1 MNIYFDNSAT
11 TMPYDEVIEEV
22 SKGMKEYFGNPSS
35 LHKIGI
41 NCEKRLNEAREY
53 FASTIKCN
61 KDEIYFTS
69 GGSEGNNLIL
79 KGLLKPGHHFITTTF
94 EHHSIINTCKELEEK
109 GVRITYLD
117 VDNDGRISL
126 EDLEEAIC
134 KDTVLV
140 SIMYVNNE
148 MGVIQDIE
156 AIGNLIK
163 EKSSR
168 AKFHVDAVQ
177 GYGKLPIDVS
187 KVKVD
192 LLTVAGHKIHGPKGT
207 GLVYIKKGIILNSLI
222 SGGFHVDAVQGYGKL
237 PIDVSKVKVDLLTVA
252 GHKIHGPKGTGLV
265 YIKKGIILN
274 SLISG
279 GSQEKG
285 FRAGTENLPGI
296 IGFEKAAKITFEN
309 MNKRYTEVS
318 ELKSY
323 FIEKLKEINDVRI
336 NSGIEGFS
344 PYILNVSFLGVRAE
358 VLLHLLE
365 EAGVYVATGSACT
378 SKSSAAHGSYVIK
391 ALGLNN
397 REIESAI
404 RFSFSYENT
413 KEEVDYTI
421 DVLKKSLM
429 FLRRVKR

>member
-1 MNIYFDNSAT
+1 MNVYFDNSAT
-11 TMPYDEVIEEV
+11 TKPYDEVIEAV

-35 LHKIGI
+35 LHKIGM
-41 NCEKRLNEAREY
+41 NCEKQLNEAREY

-61 KDEIYFTS
+61 KEEIYFTS

-79 KGLLKPGHHFITTTF
+79 KGLLKPGHHFITTAF
-94 EHHSIINTCKELEEK
+94 EHHSIISTCKQLEEK
-109 GVRITYLD
+109 GVKVTYLD
-117 VDNDGRISL
+117 VDSEGRISL
-126 EDLEEAIC
+126 EDLEEAIT

-140 SIMYVNNE
+140 SIMQVNNE
-148 MGVIQDIE
+148 IGVIQDIE
-156 AIGNLIK
+156 AIGKLIK
-163 EKSSR
+163 ERSSR

-177 GYGKLPIDVS
+177 GYGKLPIDVNKS
-187 KVKVD
+187 NVD
-192 LLTVAGHKIHGPKGT
+192 FLTVASHKIHGPKG
-207 GLVYIKKGIILNSLI
+207 V
-222 SGGFHVDAVQGYGKL
+222 GF
-237 PIDVSKVKVDLLTVA
+237 I
-252 GHKIHGPKGTGLV
+252 

-285 FRAGTENLPGI
+285 IRAGTENLPGI
-296 IGFEKAAKITFEN
+296 IGFEKAAQMTFEE
-309 MNKRYTEVS
+309 MESRYDKVL
-318 ELKSY
+318 ELKKY
-323 FIEKLKEINDVRI
+323 FVERLNEIKDIRVNGEID
-336 NSGIEGFS
+336 GFS

-365 EAGVYVATGSACT
+365 EQNIYVATGSACT

-391 ALGLNN
+391 SLGLSNK
-397 REIESAI
+397 EVESAI

>member
-1 MNIYFDNSAT
+1 MNVYFDNSAT
-11 TMPYDEVIEEV
+11 TKPYDEAIEAV

-35 LHKIGI
+35 LHKIGM

-61 KDEIYFTS
+61 KEEIYFTS

-79 KGLLKPGHHFITTTF
+79 KGLLKPGHHFITTAF
-94 EHHSIINTCKELEEK
+94 EHHSIISTCKQLEEK
-109 GVRITYLD
+109 GVKVTYLD
-117 VDNDGRISL
+117 VDSEGRISL
-126 EDLEEAIC
+126 EDLEEAIT

-140 SIMYVNNE
+140 SIMQVNNE
-148 MGVIQDIE
+148 IGVIQDIE
-156 AIGNLIK
+156 AIGKLIK
-163 EKSSR
+163 ERSSR

-177 GYGKLPIDVS
+177 GYGKLPIDVNKS
-187 KVKVD
+187 NVD
-192 LLTVAGHKIHGPKGT
+192 FLTVASHKIHGPKG
-207 GLVYIKKGIILNSLI
+207 V
-222 SGGFHVDAVQGYGKL
+222 GF
-237 PIDVSKVKVDLLTVA
+237 I
-252 GHKIHGPKGTGLV
+252 

-285 FRAGTENLPGI
+285 IRAGTENLPGI
-296 IGFEKAAKITFEN
+296 IGFEKAAQITFEE
-309 MNKRYTEVS
+309 MESRYDKVL
-318 ELKSY
+318 ELKKY
-323 FIEKLKEINDVRI
+323 FVERLNEIKDIRVNGEID
-336 NSGIEGFS
+336 GFS

-365 EAGVYVATGSACT
+365 EQNIYVATGSACT

-391 ALGLNN
+391 SLGLSNK
-397 REIESAI
+397 EVESAI

-421 DVLKKSLM
+421 NVLKKSLM

>member
-1 MNIYFDNSAT
+1 MNVYFDNSAT
-11 TMPYDEVIEEV
+11 TKPYDEVIEAV

-35 LHKIGI
+35 LHKIGM

-61 KDEIYFTS
+61 KEEIYFTS

-79 KGLLKPGHHFITTTF
+79 KGLLKPGHHFITTAF
-94 EHHSIINTCKELEEK
+94 EHHSIISTCKQLEEK
-109 GVRITYLD
+109 GVKVTYLD
-117 VDNDGRISL
+117 VDSEGRISL
-126 EDLEEAIC
+126 EDLEEAIT

-140 SIMYVNNE
+140 SIMQVNNE
-148 MGVIQDIE
+148 IGVIQDIE
-156 AIGNLIK
+156 AIGKLIK
-163 EKSSR
+163 ERSSR

-177 GYGKLPIDVS
+177 GYGKLPIDVNKS
-187 KVKVD
+187 NVD
-192 LLTVAGHKIHGPKGT
+192 FLTVASHKIHGPKG
-207 GLVYIKKGIILNSLI
+207 V
-222 SGGFHVDAVQGYGKL
+222 GF
-237 PIDVSKVKVDLLTVA
+237 I
-252 GHKIHGPKGTGLV
+252 

-285 FRAGTENLPGI
+285 IRAGTENLPGI
-296 IGFEKAAKITFEN
+296 IGFEKAAQMTFEE
-309 MNKRYTEVS
+309 MESRYDKVL
-318 ELKSY
+318 ELKKY
-323 FIEKLKEINDVRI
+323 FVERLNEIKDIRVNGEID
-336 NSGIEGFS
+336 GFS

-365 EAGVYVATGSACT
+365 EQNIYVATGSACT

-391 ALGLNN
+391 SLGLSNK
-397 REIESAI
+397 EVESAI

-421 DVLKKSLM
+421 NVLKKSLM

>member
-1 MNIYFDNSAT
+1 MDIYFDNSAT
-11 TMPYDEVIEEV
+11 TMPYNEVIEEV
-22 SKGMKEYFGNPSS
+22 SSSMKEYFGNPSS

-41 NCEKRLNEAREY
+41 KCEKRLNEAREY

-61 KDEIYFTS
+61 KEEIYFTS
-69 GGSEGNNLIL
+69 GGSEGNNFVL

-109 GVRITYLD
+109 GVKITYLD

-140 SIMYVNNE
+140 SVMYVNNE
-148 MGVIQDIE
+148 IGVIQDLD
-156 AIGNLIK
+156 AIGALIK
-163 EKSSR
+163 ERSSR

-177 GYGKLPIDVS
+177 GYGKLPIDVNKS
-187 KVKVD
+187 KVD
-192 LLTVAGHKIHGPKGT
+192 FLTVAGHKIHGPKGT
-207 GLVYIKKGIILNSLI
+207 GFIYARKGIILNSLI
-222 SGGFHVDAVQGYGKL
+222 SGG
-237 PIDVSKVKVDLLTVA
+237 
-252 GHKIHGPKGTGLV
+252 
-265 YIKKGIILN
+265 N
-274 SLISG
+274 
-279 GSQEKG
+279 QEKG
-285 FRAGTENLPGI
+285 FRAGTENLPAL
-296 IGFEKAAKITFEN
+296 IGFEKAAKITFEK
-309 MNKRYTEVS
+309 MNE
-318 ELKSY
+318 SY
-323 FIEKLKEINDVRI
+323 NKVLDIKTYFMEKLKEIDNVRI
-336 NSGIEGFS
+336 NSGLDNFT
-344 PYILNVSFLGVRAE
+344 PYILNVSFIGVRAE

-365 EAGVYVATGSACT
+365 EQGVYVATGSACT

-397 REIESAI
+397 KEIESAI

-429 FLRRVKR
+429 FLRRVRR

>member
-1 MNIYFDNSAT
+1 MNVYFDNSAT
-11 TMPYDEVIEEV
+11 TKPYDEVIEAV

-35 LHKIGI
+35 LHKIGM

-61 KDEIYFTS
+61 KEEIYFTS

-79 KGLLKPGHHFITTTF
+79 KGLLKPGHHFITTAF
-94 EHHSIINTCKELEEK
+94 EHHSIISTCKQLEEK
-109 GVRITYLD
+109 GVKVTYLD
-117 VDNDGRISL
+117 VDSEGRISL
-126 EDLEEAIC
+126 EDLEEAIT

-140 SIMYVNNE
+140 SIMQVNNE
-148 MGVIQDIE
+148 IGVIQDIE
-156 AIGNLIK
+156 AIGKLIK
-163 EKSSR
+163 ERSSR

-177 GYGKLPIDVS
+177 GYGKLPIDVNKS
-187 KVKVD
+187 NVD
-192 LLTVAGHKIHGPKGT
+192 FLTVASHKIHGPKG
-207 GLVYIKKGIILNSLI
+207 V
-222 SGGFHVDAVQGYGKL
+222 GF
-237 PIDVSKVKVDLLTVA
+237 I
-252 GHKIHGPKGTGLV
+252 

-285 FRAGTENLPGI
+285 IRAGTENLPGI
-296 IGFEKAAKITFEN
+296 IGFEKAAQMTFEE
-309 MNKRYTEVS
+309 MESRYDKVL
-318 ELKSY
+318 ELKKY
-323 FIEKLKEINDVRI
+323 FVERLNKIKDIRVNGEID
-336 NSGIEGFS
+336 GFS

-365 EAGVYVATGSACT
+365 EQNIYVATGSACT

-391 ALGLNN
+391 SLGLSNK
-397 REIESAI
+397 EVESAI

>member
-1 MNIYFDNSAT
+1 MNVYFDNSAT
-11 TMPYDEVIEEV
+11 TKPYDEVIEAV

-35 LHKIGI
+35 LHKIGM

-61 KDEIYFTS
+61 KEEIYFTS

-79 KGLLKPGHHFITTTF
+79 KGLLKPGHHFITTAF
-94 EHHSIINTCKELEEK
+94 EHHSIISTCKQLEEK
-109 GVRITYLD
+109 GVKVTYLD
-117 VDNDGRISL
+117 VDSEGRISL
-126 EDLEEAIC
+126 EDLEEAIT

-140 SIMYVNNE
+140 SIMQVNNE
-148 MGVIQDIE
+148 VGVIQDIE
-156 AIGNLIK
+156 AIGKLIK
-163 EKSSR
+163 ERSSR

-177 GYGKLPIDVS
+177 GYGKLPIDVNKS
-187 KVKVD
+187 NVD
-192 LLTVAGHKIHGPKGT
+192 FLTVASHKIHGPKG
-207 GLVYIKKGIILNSLI
+207 V
-222 SGGFHVDAVQGYGKL
+222 GF
-237 PIDVSKVKVDLLTVA
+237 I
-252 GHKIHGPKGTGLV
+252 

-285 FRAGTENLPGI
+285 IRAGTENLPGI
-296 IGFEKAAKITFEN
+296 IGFEKAAQMTFEE
-309 MNKRYTEVS
+309 MESRYDKVL
-318 ELKSY
+318 ELKKY
-323 FIEKLKEINDVRI
+323 FVERLNEIKDIRVNGEID
-336 NSGIEGFS
+336 GFS

-365 EAGVYVATGSACT
+365 EQNIYVATGSACT

-391 ALGLNN
+391 SLGLSNK
-397 REIESAI
+397 EVESAI

>member
-1 MNIYFDNSAT
+1 MNVYFDNSAT
-11 TMPYDEVIEEV
+11 TKPYDEVIEAV
-22 SKGMKEYFGNPSS
+22 SKGMKEYFCNPSS
-35 LHKIGI
+35 LHKIGM

-61 KDEIYFTS
+61 KEEIYFTS

-79 KGLLKPGHHFITTTF
+79 KGLLKPGHHFITTAF
-94 EHHSIINTCKELEEK
+94 EHHSIISTCKQLEEK
-109 GVRITYLD
+109 GVKVTYLD
-117 VDNDGRISL
+117 VDSEGRISL
-126 EDLEEAIC
+126 EDLEEAIT

-140 SIMYVNNE
+140 SIMQVNNE
-148 MGVIQDIE
+148 IGVIQDIE
-156 AIGNLIK
+156 AIGKLIK
-163 EKSSR
+163 ERSSR

-177 GYGKLPIDVS
+177 GYGKLPIDVNKS
-187 KVKVD
+187 NVD
-192 LLTVAGHKIHGPKGT
+192 FLTVASHKIHGPKG
-207 GLVYIKKGIILNSLI
+207 V
-222 SGGFHVDAVQGYGKL
+222 GF
-237 PIDVSKVKVDLLTVA
+237 I
-252 GHKIHGPKGTGLV
+252 

-285 FRAGTENLPGI
+285 IRAGTENLPGI
-296 IGFEKAAKITFEN
+296 IGFEKAAQMTFEE
-309 MNKRYTEVS
+309 MESRYDKVL
-318 ELKSY
+318 ELKKY
-323 FIEKLKEINDVRI
+323 FVERLNEIKDIRVNGEID
-336 NSGIEGFS
+336 GFS

-365 EAGVYVATGSACT
+365 EQNIYVATGSACT

-391 ALGLNN
+391 SLGLSNK
-397 REIESAI
+397 EVESAI

>member
-1 MNIYFDNSAT
+1 MNVYFDNSAT
-11 TMPYDEVIEEV
+11 TKSYDEVIEAV

-35 LHKIGI
+35 LHKIGM

-61 KDEIYFTS
+61 KEEIYFTS

-79 KGLLKPGHHFITTTF
+79 KGLLKPGHHFITTAF
-94 EHHSIINTCKELEEK
+94 EHHSIISTCKQLEEK
-109 GVRITYLD
+109 GVKVTYLD
-117 VDNDGRISL
+117 VDSEGRISL
-126 EDLEEAIC
+126 EDLEEAIT

-140 SIMYVNNE
+140 SIMQVNNE
-148 MGVIQDIE
+148 IGVIQDIE
-156 AIGNLIK
+156 AIGKLIK
-163 EKSSR
+163 ERSSR

-177 GYGKLPIDVS
+177 GYGKLPIDVNKS
-187 KVKVD
+187 NVD
-192 LLTVAGHKIHGPKGT
+192 FLTVASHKIHGPKG
-207 GLVYIKKGIILNSLI
+207 V
-222 SGGFHVDAVQGYGKL
+222 GF
-237 PIDVSKVKVDLLTVA
+237 I
-252 GHKIHGPKGTGLV
+252 

-285 FRAGTENLPGI
+285 IRAGTENLPGI
-296 IGFEKAAKITFEN
+296 IGFEKAAQMTFEE
-309 MNKRYTEVS
+309 MESRYDKVL
-318 ELKSY
+318 ELKKY
-323 FIEKLKEINDVRI
+323 FVERLNEIKDIRVNGEID
-336 NSGIEGFS
+336 GFS

-365 EAGVYVATGSACT
+365 EQNIYVATGSACT

-391 ALGLNN
+391 SLGLSNK
-397 REIESAI
+397 EVESAI

>member
-1 MNIYFDNSAT
+1 MNVYFDNSAT
-11 TMPYDEVIEEV
+11 TKPYDEVIEAV

-35 LHKIGI
+35 LHKIGM

-61 KDEIYFTS
+61 KEEIYFTS

-79 KGLLKPGHHFITTTF
+79 KGLLKPGHHFITTAF
-94 EHHSIINTCKELEEK
+94 EHHSIISTCKQLEEK
-109 GVRITYLD
+109 GVKVTYLD
-117 VDNDGRISL
+117 VDSEG
-126 EDLEEAIC
+126 
-134 KDTVLV
+134 
-140 SIMYVNNE
+140 
-148 MGVIQDIE
+148 DIE
-156 AIGNLIK
+156 AIGKLIK
-163 EKSSR
+163 ERSSR

-177 GYGKLPIDVS
+177 GYGKLPIDVNKS
-187 KVKVD
+187 NVD
-192 LLTVAGHKIHGPKGT
+192 FLTVASHKIHGPKG
-207 GLVYIKKGIILNSLI
+207 V
-222 SGGFHVDAVQGYGKL
+222 GF
-237 PIDVSKVKVDLLTVA
+237 I
-252 GHKIHGPKGTGLV
+252 

-285 FRAGTENLPGI
+285 IRAGTENLPGI
-296 IGFEKAAKITFEN
+296 IGFEKAAQMTFEE
-309 MNKRYTEVS
+309 MESRYDKVL
-318 ELKSY
+318 ELKKY
-323 FIEKLKEINDVRI
+323 FVERLNEIKDIRVNGEID
-336 NSGIEGFS
+336 GFS

-365 EAGVYVATGSACT
+365 EQNIYVATGSACT

-391 ALGLNN
+391 SLGLSNK
-397 REIESAI
+397 EVESAI

>member
-1 MNIYFDNSAT
+1 MNVYFDNSAT
-11 TMPYDEVIEEV
+11 TKPYDEVIEAV
-22 SKGMKEYFGNPSS
+22 SNGMKEYFGNPSS
-35 LHKIGI
+35 LHKIGM

-61 KDEIYFTS
+61 KEEIYFTS

-79 KGLLKPGHHFITTTF
+79 KGLLKPGHHFITTAF
-94 EHHSIINTCKELEEK
+94 EHHSIISTCKQLEEK
-109 GVRITYLD
+109 GVKVTYLD
-117 VDNDGRISL
+117 VDSEGRISL
-126 EDLEEAIC
+126 EDLEEAIT

-140 SIMYVNNE
+140 SIMQVNNE
-148 MGVIQDIE
+148 VGVIQDIE
-156 AIGNLIK
+156 AIGKLIK
-163 EKSSR
+163 ERSSR

-177 GYGKLPIDVS
+177 GYGKLPIDVNKS
-187 KVKVD
+187 NVD
-192 LLTVAGHKIHGPKGT
+192 FLTVASHKIHGPKG
-207 GLVYIKKGIILNSLI
+207 V
-222 SGGFHVDAVQGYGKL
+222 GF
-237 PIDVSKVKVDLLTVA
+237 I
-252 GHKIHGPKGTGLV
+252 

-285 FRAGTENLPGI
+285 IRAGTENLPGI
-296 IGFEKAAKITFEN
+296 IGFEKAAQMTFEE
-309 MNKRYTEVS
+309 MESRYDKVL
-318 ELKSY
+318 ELKKY
-323 FIEKLKEINDVRI
+323 FVERLNEIKDIRVNGEI
-336 NSGIEGFS
+336 GGFS

-365 EAGVYVATGSACT
+365 EQNIYVATGSACT

-391 ALGLNN
+391 SLGLSNK
-397 REIESAI
+397 EVESAI

>member
-1 MNIYFDNSAT
+1 MNVYFDNSAT
-11 TMPYDEVIEEV
+11 TKPYDEVIEAV

-35 LHKIGI
+35 LHKIGM

-61 KDEIYFTS
+61 KEEIYFTS

-79 KGLLKPGHHFITTTF
+79 KGLLKPGHHFITTAF
-94 EHHSIINTCKELEEK
+94 EHHSIISTCKQLEEK
-109 GVRITYLD
+109 GVKVTYLD
-117 VDNDGRISL
+117 VDSEGRISL
-126 EDLEEAIC
+126 EDLEEAIT

-140 SIMYVNNE
+140 SIMQVNNE
-148 MGVIQDIE
+148 IGVIQDIE
-156 AIGNLIK
+156 AIGKLIK
-163 EKSSR
+163 ERSSR

-177 GYGKLPIDVS
+177 GYGKLPIDVNKS
-187 KVKVD
+187 NVD
-192 LLTVAGHKIHGPKGT
+192 FLTVASHKIHGPKG
-207 GLVYIKKGIILNSLI
+207 V
-222 SGGFHVDAVQGYGKL
+222 GF
-237 PIDVSKVKVDLLTVA
+237 I
-252 GHKIHGPKGTGLV
+252 

-285 FRAGTENLPGI
+285 IRAGTENLPGI
-296 IGFEKAAKITFEN
+296 IGFEKAAQMTFEE
-309 MNKRYTEVS
+309 MESRYDKVL
-318 ELKSY
+318 ELKKY
-323 FIEKLKEINDVRI
+323 FVERLNEIKDIRI
-336 NSGIEGFS
+336 NGEIDGFS

-358 VLLHLLE
+358 VLLHLLDE
-365 EAGVYVATGSACT
+365 QNIYVATGSACT

-391 ALGLNN
+391 SLGLSNK
-397 REIESAI
+397 EVESAI

>member
-1 MNIYFDNSAT
+1 MNVYFDNSAT
-11 TMPYDEVIEEV
+11 TKPYDEVIEAV

-35 LHKIGI
+35 LHKIGM

-61 KDEIYFTS
+61 KEEIYFTS

-79 KGLLKPGHHFITTTF
+79 KGLLKPGHHFITTAF
-94 EHHSIINTCKELEEK
+94 EHHSIISTCNQLEEK
-109 GVRITYLD
+109 GVKVTYLD
-117 VDNDGRISL
+117 VDSEGRISL
-126 EDLEEAIC
+126 EDLEEAIT

-140 SIMYVNNE
+140 SIMQVNNE
-148 MGVIQDIE
+148 IGVIQDIE
-156 AIGNLIK
+156 AIGKLIK
-163 EKSSR
+163 ERSSR

-177 GYGKLPIDVS
+177 GYGKLPIDVNKS
-187 KVKVD
+187 NVD
-192 LLTVAGHKIHGPKGT
+192 FLTVASHKIHGPKG
-207 GLVYIKKGIILNSLI
+207 V
-222 SGGFHVDAVQGYGKL
+222 GF
-237 PIDVSKVKVDLLTVA
+237 I
-252 GHKIHGPKGTGLV
+252 

-285 FRAGTENLPGI
+285 IRAGTENLPGI
-296 IGFEKAAKITFEN
+296 IGFEKAAQMTFEE
-309 MNKRYTEVS
+309 MESRYDKVL
-318 ELKSY
+318 ELKKY
-323 FIEKLKEINDVRI
+323 FVERLNEIKDIRVNGEID
-336 NSGIEGFS
+336 GFS

-365 EAGVYVATGSACT
+365 EQNIYVATGSACT

-391 ALGLNN
+391 SLGLSNK
-397 REIESAI
+397 EVESAI

>member
-1 MNIYFDNSAT
+1 MNVYFDNSAT
-11 TMPYDEVIEEV
+11 TKPYDEVIEAV
-22 SKGMKEYFGNPSS
+22 SKVMKEYFGNPSS
-35 LHKIGI
+35 LHKIGM

-61 KDEIYFTS
+61 KEEIYFTS

-79 KGLLKPGHHFITTTF
+79 KGLLKPGHHFITTAF
-94 EHHSIINTCKELEEK
+94 EHHSIISTCKQLEEK
-109 GVRITYLD
+109 GVKVTYLD
-117 VDNDGRISL
+117 VDSEGRISL
-126 EDLEEAIC
+126 EDLEEAIT

-140 SIMYVNNE
+140 SIMQVNNE
-148 MGVIQDIE
+148 IGVIQDIE
-156 AIGNLIK
+156 AIGKLIK
-163 EKSSR
+163 ERSSR

-177 GYGKLPIDVS
+177 GYGKLPIDVNKS
-187 KVKVD
+187 NVD
-192 LLTVAGHKIHGPKGT
+192 FLTVASHKIHGPKG
-207 GLVYIKKGIILNSLI
+207 V
-222 SGGFHVDAVQGYGKL
+222 GF
-237 PIDVSKVKVDLLTVA
+237 I
-252 GHKIHGPKGTGLV
+252 

-285 FRAGTENLPGI
+285 IRAGTENLPGI
-296 IGFEKAAKITFEN
+296 IGFEKAAQMTFEE
-309 MNKRYTEVS
+309 MESRYDKVL
-318 ELKSY
+318 ELKKY
-323 FIEKLKEINDVRI
+323 FVERLNEIKDIRVNGEID
-336 NSGIEGFS
+336 GFS

-365 EAGVYVATGSACT
+365 EQNIYVATGSACT

-391 ALGLNN
+391 SLGLSNK
-397 REIESAI
+397 EVESAI

>member
-1 MNIYFDNSAT
+1 MNVYFDNSAT
-11 TMPYDEVIEEV
+11 TKHYDEVIEAV

-35 LHKIGI
+35 LHKIGM

-61 KDEIYFTS
+61 KEEIYFTS

-79 KGLLKPGHHFITTTF
+79 KGLLKPGHHFITTAF
-94 EHHSIINTCKELEEK
+94 EHHSIISTCKQLEEK
-109 GVRITYLD
+109 GVKVTYLD
-117 VDNDGRISL
+117 VDSEGRISL
-126 EDLEEAIC
+126 EDLEEAIT

-140 SIMYVNNE
+140 SIMQVNNE
-148 MGVIQDIE
+148 IGVIQDIE
-156 AIGNLIK
+156 AIGKLIK
-163 EKSSR
+163 ERSSR

-177 GYGKLPIDVS
+177 GYGKLPIDVNKS
-187 KVKVD
+187 NVD
-192 LLTVAGHKIHGPKGT
+192 FLTVASHKIHGPKG
-207 GLVYIKKGIILNSLI
+207 V
-222 SGGFHVDAVQGYGKL
+222 GF
-237 PIDVSKVKVDLLTVA
+237 I
-252 GHKIHGPKGTGLV
+252 

-285 FRAGTENLPGI
+285 IRAGTENLPGI
-296 IGFEKAAKITFEN
+296 IGFEKAAQITFEE
-309 MNKRYTEVS
+309 MESRYDKVL
-318 ELKSY
+318 ELKKY
-323 FIEKLKEINDVRI
+323 FVERLNEIKNIRI
-336 NSGIEGFS
+336 NGEIDGFS

-365 EAGVYVATGSACT
+365 EQNIYVATGSACT

-391 ALGLNN
+391 SLGLSNK
-397 REIESAI
+397 EVESAI

>member
-1 MNIYFDNSAT
+1 MNVYFDNSAT
-11 TMPYDEVIEEV
+11 TKPYDEVIEAV

-35 LHKIGI
+35 LHKIGM

-61 KDEIYFTS
+61 KEEIYFTS

-79 KGLLKPGHHFITTTF
+79 KGLLKPGHHFITTAF
-94 EHHSIINTCKELEEK
+94 EHHSIISTCKQLEEK
-109 GVRITYLD
+109 GVKVTYLD
-117 VDNDGRISL
+117 VDSEGRISL
-126 EDLEEAIC
+126 EDLEEAIT

-140 SIMYVNNE
+140 SIMQVNNE
-148 MGVIQDIE
+148 IGVIQDIE
-156 AIGNLIK
+156 AIGKLIK
-163 EKSSR
+163 ERSSR

-177 GYGKLPIDVS
+177 GYGKLPIDINKS
-187 KVKVD
+187 NVD
-192 LLTVAGHKIHGPKGT
+192 FLTVASHKIHGPKG
-207 GLVYIKKGIILNSLI
+207 V
-222 SGGFHVDAVQGYGKL
+222 GF
-237 PIDVSKVKVDLLTVA
+237 I
-252 GHKIHGPKGTGLV
+252 

-285 FRAGTENLPGI
+285 IRAGTENLPGI
-296 IGFEKAAKITFEN
+296 IGFEKAAQMTFEE
-309 MNKRYTEVS
+309 MESRYDKVL
-318 ELKSY
+318 ELKKY
-323 FIEKLKEINDVRI
+323 FVERLNEIKDIRI
-336 NSGIEGFS
+336 NGEIDGFS

-365 EAGVYVATGSACT
+365 EQNIYVATGSACT

-391 ALGLNN
+391 SLGLSNK
-397 REIESAI
+397 EVESAI

>member
-11 TMPYDEVIEEV
+11 TMPYDEVIQEV
-22 SKGMKEYFGNPSS
+22 SNGMKEYFGNPSS
-35 LHKIGI
+35 LHKIGMK
-41 NCEKRLNEAREY
+41 CEKRLNEVREY

-61 KDEIYFTS
+61 RDEIYFTS

-94 EHHSIINTCKELEEK
+94 EHHSIINTCKELEAN
-109 GVRITYLD
+109 GVKITYLD
-117 VDNDGRISL
+117 VDSEGRISL
-126 EDLEEAIC
+126 EDLEEAIR
-134 KDTVLV
+134 KETTLI

-148 MGVIQDIE
+148 MGAIQDLE

-163 EKSSR
+163 ERSSR

-177 GYGKLPIDVS
+177 GYGKLPIDVN
-187 KVKVD
+187 KAKID
-192 LLTVAGHKIHGPKGT
+192 FLTVAGHKIHGPKGT
-207 GLVYIKKGIILNSLI
+207 GFVYIKKGIVLNSLI
-222 SGGFHVDAVQGYGKL
+222 SGGG
-237 PIDVSKVKVDLLTVA
+237 
-252 GHKIHGPKGTGLV
+252 
-265 YIKKGIILN
+265 
-274 SLISG
+274 
-279 GSQEKG
+279 QEKG
-285 FRAGTENLPGI
+285 LRAGTENLPAI

-309 MNKRYTEVS
+309 IDERYKYIS
-318 ELKSY
+318 ELKEY
-323 FIEKLKEINDVRI
+323 FIEKLKDIKDVRI
-336 NSGIEGFS
+336 NSGMNNFS

-365 EAGVYVATGSACT
+365 DSGIYVATGSACT

-397 REIESAI
+397 KEIESAI
-404 RFSFSYENT
+404 RFSFSYQNT
-413 KEEVDYTI
+413 KEEIDYTI

>member
-1 MNIYFDNSAT
+1 
-11 TMPYDEVIEEV
+11 
-22 SKGMKEYFGNPSS
+22 
-35 LHKIGI
+35 
-41 NCEKRLNEAREY
+41 
-53 FASTIKCN
+53 
-61 KDEIYFTS
+61 
-69 GGSEGNNLIL
+69 
-79 KGLLKPGHHFITTTF
+79 
-94 EHHSIINTCKELEEK
+94 
-109 GVRITYLD
+109 
-117 VDNDGRISL
+117 
-126 EDLEEAIC
+126 
-134 KDTVLV
+134 
-140 SIMYVNNE
+140 MYVNNE

-168 AKFHVDAVQ
+168 AK
-177 GYGKLPIDVS
+177 
-187 KVKVD
+187 
-192 LLTVAGHKIHGPKGT
+192 
-207 GLVYIKKGIILNSLI
+207 
-222 SGGFHVDAVQGYGKL
+222 FHVDAVQGYGKL

>member
-1 MNIYFDNSAT
+1 MNVYFDNSAT
-11 TMPYDEVIEEV
+11 TKPYDEVIEAV

-35 LHKIGI
+35 LHKIGM

-61 KDEIYFTS
+61 KEEIYFTS

-79 KGLLKPGHHFITTTF
+79 KGLLKPGHHFITTAF
-94 EHHSIINTCKELEEK
+94 EHHSIISTGKQLEEK
-109 GVRITYLD
+109 GVKVTYLD
-117 VDNDGRISL
+117 VDSEGRISL
-126 EDLEEAIC
+126 EDLEEAIT

-140 SIMYVNNE
+140 SIMQVNNE
-148 MGVIQDIE
+148 IGVIQDIE
-156 AIGNLIK
+156 AIGKLIK
-163 EKSSR
+163 ERSSR

-177 GYGKLPIDVS
+177 GYGKLPIDVNKS
-187 KVKVD
+187 NVD
-192 LLTVAGHKIHGPKGT
+192 FLTVASHKIHGPKG
-207 GLVYIKKGIILNSLI
+207 V
-222 SGGFHVDAVQGYGKL
+222 GF
-237 PIDVSKVKVDLLTVA
+237 I
-252 GHKIHGPKGTGLV
+252 

-285 FRAGTENLPGI
+285 IRAGTENLPGI
-296 IGFEKAAKITFEN
+296 IGFEKAAQMTFEE
-309 MNKRYTEVS
+309 MESRYDKVL
-318 ELKSY
+318 ELKKY
-323 FIEKLKEINDVRI
+323 FVERLNEIKDIRI
-336 NSGIEGFS
+336 NGEIDGFS

-365 EAGVYVATGSACT
+365 EQNIYVATGSACT
-378 SKSSAAHGSYVIK
+378 SKSSTAHGSYVIK
-391 ALGLNN
+391 SLGLSNK
-397 REIESAI
+397 EVESAI

>member
-1 MNIYFDNSAT
+1 MNVYFDNSAT
-11 TMPYDEVIEEV
+11 TKPYDEVIEAV

-35 LHKIGI
+35 LHKIGM

-61 KDEIYFTS
+61 KEEIYFTS

-79 KGLLKPGHHFITTTF
+79 KGLLKPGHHFITTAF
-94 EHHSIINTCKELEEK
+94 EHHSIISTCKQLEEK
-109 GVRITYLD
+109 GVKVTYLD
-117 VDNDGRISL
+117 VDSEGRISL
-126 EDLEEAIC
+126 EDLEEAIT

-140 SIMYVNNE
+140 SIMQVNNE
-148 MGVIQDIE
+148 IGVIQDIE
-156 AIGNLIK
+156 AIGKLVK
-163 EKSSR
+163 ERSSR

-177 GYGKLPIDVS
+177 GYGKLPIDVNKS
-187 KVKVD
+187 NVD
-192 LLTVAGHKIHGPKGT
+192 FLTVASHKIHGPKG
-207 GLVYIKKGIILNSLI
+207 V
-222 SGGFHVDAVQGYGKL
+222 GF
-237 PIDVSKVKVDLLTVA
+237 I
-252 GHKIHGPKGTGLV
+252 

-285 FRAGTENLPGI
+285 IRAGTENLPGI
-296 IGFEKAAKITFEN
+296 IGFEKAAQMTFEE
-309 MNKRYTEVS
+309 MESRYDKVL
-318 ELKSY
+318 ELKKY
-323 FIEKLKEINDVRI
+323 FVERLNEIKDIRVNGEID
-336 NSGIEGFS
+336 GFS

-365 EAGVYVATGSACT
+365 EQNIYVATGSACT

-391 ALGLNN
+391 SLGLSNK
-397 REIESAI
+397 EVESAI

>member
-1 MNIYFDNSAT
+1 MNVYFGNSAT
-11 TMPYDEVIEEV
+11 TKPYDEVIEAV

-35 LHKIGI
+35 LHKIGM

-61 KDEIYFTS
+61 KEEIYFTS

-79 KGLLKPGHHFITTTF
+79 KGLLKPGHHFITTAF
-94 EHHSIINTCKELEEK
+94 EHHSIISTCKQLEEK
-109 GVRITYLD
+109 GVKVTYLD
-117 VDNDGRISL
+117 VDSEGRISL
-126 EDLEEAIC
+126 EDLEEAIT

-140 SIMYVNNE
+140 SIMQVNNE
-148 MGVIQDIE
+148 IGVIQDIE
-156 AIGNLIK
+156 AIGKLIK
-163 EKSSR
+163 ERSSR

-177 GYGKLPIDVS
+177 GYGKLPIDVNKS
-187 KVKVD
+187 NVD
-192 LLTVAGHKIHGPKGT
+192 FLTVASHKIHGPKG
-207 GLVYIKKGIILNSLI
+207 V
-222 SGGFHVDAVQGYGKL
+222 GF
-237 PIDVSKVKVDLLTVA
+237 I
-252 GHKIHGPKGTGLV
+252 

-285 FRAGTENLPGI
+285 IRAGTENLPGI
-296 IGFEKAAKITFEN
+296 IGFEKAAQMTFEE
-309 MNKRYTEVS
+309 MESRYDKVL
-318 ELKSY
+318 ELKKY
-323 FIEKLKEINDVRI
+323 FVERLNEIKDIRVNGEID
-336 NSGIEGFS
+336 GFS

-365 EAGVYVATGSACT
+365 EQNIYVATGSACT

-391 ALGLNN
+391 SLGLSNK
-397 REIESAI
+397 EVESAI

>member
-1 MNIYFDNSAT
+1 MNVYFDNSAT
-11 TMPYDEVIEEV
+11 TKPYDEVIEAV

-35 LHKIGI
+35 LHKIGM

-61 KDEIYFTS
+61 KEEIYFTS

-79 KGLLKPGHHFITTTF
+79 KGLLKPGHHFITTAF
-94 EHHSIINTCKELEEK
+94 EHHSIISTCNQLEEK
-109 GVRITYLD
+109 GVKVTYLD
-117 VDNDGRISL
+117 VDSEGRISL
-126 EDLEEAIC
+126 EDLEEAIT

-140 SIMYVNNE
+140 SIMQVNNE
-148 MGVIQDIE
+148 IGVIQDIE
-156 AIGNLIK
+156 AIGKLIK
-163 EKSSR
+163 ERSSR

-177 GYGKLPIDVS
+177 GYGKLPIDVNKS
-187 KVKVD
+187 NVD
-192 LLTVAGHKIHGPKGT
+192 FLTVASHKIHGPKG
-207 GLVYIKKGIILNSLI
+207 V
-222 SGGFHVDAVQGYGKL
+222 GF
-237 PIDVSKVKVDLLTVA
+237 I
-252 GHKIHGPKGTGLV
+252 

-285 FRAGTENLPGI
+285 IRAGTENLPGI
-296 IGFEKAAKITFEN
+296 IGFEKAAQMTFEE
-309 MNKRYTEVS
+309 MESRYDKVL
-318 ELKSY
+318 ELKKY
-323 FIEKLKEINDVRI
+323 FVERLNEIKDIRI
-336 NSGIEGFS
+336 NGEIDGFS

-365 EAGVYVATGSACT
+365 EQNIYVATGSACT

-391 ALGLNN
+391 SLGLSNK
-397 REIESAI
+397 EVESAI

>member
-1 MNIYFDNSAT
+1 MNVYFDNSAT
-11 TMPYDEVIEEV
+11 TKPYDEVIEAV
-22 SKGMKEYFGNPSS
+22 SRGMKEYFGNPSS
-35 LHKIGI
+35 LHKIGM

-61 KDEIYFTS
+61 KEEIYFTS

-79 KGLLKPGHHFITTTF
+79 KGLLKPGHHFITTAF
-94 EHHSIINTCKELEEK
+94 EHHSIISTCKQLEEK
-109 GVRITYLD
+109 GVKVTYLD
-117 VDNDGRISL
+117 VDSEGRISL
-126 EDLEEAIC
+126 EDLEEAIT

-140 SIMYVNNE
+140 SIMQVNNE
-148 MGVIQDIE
+148 IGVIQDIE
-156 AIGNLIK
+156 AIGKLIK
-163 EKSSR
+163 ERSSR

-177 GYGKLPIDVS
+177 GYGKLPIDVNKS
-187 KVKVD
+187 NVD
-192 LLTVAGHKIHGPKGT
+192 FLTVASHKIHGPKG
-207 GLVYIKKGIILNSLI
+207 V
-222 SGGFHVDAVQGYGKL
+222 GF
-237 PIDVSKVKVDLLTVA
+237 I
-252 GHKIHGPKGTGLV
+252 

-285 FRAGTENLPGI
+285 IRAGTENLPGI
-296 IGFEKAAKITFEN
+296 IGFEKAAQMTFEE
-309 MNKRYTEVS
+309 MESRYDKVL
-318 ELKSY
+318 ELKKY
-323 FIEKLKEINDVRI
+323 FVERLNEIKDIRI
-336 NSGIEGFS
+336 NGEIDGFS

-365 EAGVYVATGSACT
+365 EQNIYVATGSACT

-391 ALGLNN
+391 SLGLSNK
-397 REIESAI
+397 EVESAI

>member
-1 MNIYFDNSAT
+1 MNVYFDNSAT
-11 TMPYDEVIEEV
+11 TKPYDEVIEAV

-35 LHKIGI
+35 LHKIGM

-61 KDEIYFTS
+61 KEEIYFTS

-79 KGLLKPGHHFITTTF
+79 KGLLKPGHHFITTAF
-94 EHHSIINTCKELEEK
+94 EHHSIISTCKQLEEK
-109 GVRITYLD
+109 GVKVTYLD
-117 VDNDGRISL
+117 VDSEGRISL
-126 EDLEEAIC
+126 EDLEEAIT

-140 SIMYVNNE
+140 SIMQVNNE
-148 MGVIQDIE
+148 IGVIQDIE
-156 AIGNLIK
+156 AIGKLIK
-163 EKSSR
+163 ERSSR

-177 GYGKLPIDVS
+177 GYGKLLIDVNKS
-187 KVKVD
+187 NVD
-192 LLTVAGHKIHGPKGT
+192 FLTVASHKIHGPKG
-207 GLVYIKKGIILNSLI
+207 V
-222 SGGFHVDAVQGYGKL
+222 GF
-237 PIDVSKVKVDLLTVA
+237 I
-252 GHKIHGPKGTGLV
+252 

-285 FRAGTENLPGI
+285 IRAGTENLPGI
-296 IGFEKAAKITFEN
+296 IGFEKAAQMTFEE
-309 MNKRYTEVS
+309 MESRYDKVL
-318 ELKSY
+318 ELKKY
-323 FIEKLKEINDVRI
+323 FVERLNEIKDIRI
-336 NSGIEGFS
+336 NGEIDGFS

-365 EAGVYVATGSACT
+365 EQNIYVATGSACT

-391 ALGLNN
+391 SLGLSNK
-397 REIESAI
+397 EVESAI

>member
-1 MNIYFDNSAT
+1 MNVYFDNSAT
-11 TMPYDEVIEEV
+11 TKPYDEVIEAV

-35 LHKIGI
+35 LHKIGM

-61 KDEIYFTS
+61 KEEIYFTS

-79 KGLLKPGHHFITTTF
+79 KGLLKPGHHFITTAF
-94 EHHSIINTCKELEEK
+94 EHHSIISTGKQLEEK
-109 GVRITYLD
+109 GVKVTYLD
-117 VDNDGRISL
+117 VDSEGRISL
-126 EDLEEAIC
+126 EDLEEAIK

-140 SIMYVNNE
+140 SIMQVNNE
-148 MGVIQDIE
+148 IGVIQDIE
-156 AIGNLIK
+156 AIGKLIK
-163 EKSSR
+163 ERSSR

-177 GYGKLPIDVS
+177 GYGKLPIDVNKS
-187 KVKVD
+187 NVD
-192 LLTVAGHKIHGPKGT
+192 FLTVVSHKIHGPKG
-207 GLVYIKKGIILNSLI
+207 V
-222 SGGFHVDAVQGYGKL
+222 GF
-237 PIDVSKVKVDLLTVA
+237 I
-252 GHKIHGPKGTGLV
+252 

-285 FRAGTENLPGI
+285 IRAGTENLPGI
-296 IGFEKAAKITFEN
+296 IGFEKAAQMTFEE
-309 MNKRYTEVS
+309 MESRYDKVL
-318 ELKSY
+318 ELKKY
-323 FIEKLKEINDVRI
+323 FVERLNEIKDIRI
-336 NSGIEGFS
+336 NGEIDGFS

-365 EAGVYVATGSACT
+365 EQNIYVATGSACT

-391 ALGLNN
+391 SLGLSNK
-397 REIESAI
+397 EVESAI